1 MYLIDIEEKKSIA
14 TKRTDLYFLFL
25 DENANEQHRVI
36 LNDVD
41 RTSWD
46 YVRNDIITFL
56 NSDLDCEWCWDRVDN
71 VLYIFDCGA
80 RLMVKAIAA
89 ESIFHIREDWE

>member
-1 MYLIDIEEKKSIA
+1 MYLVDIEEKNSIVSG
-14 TKRTDLYFLFL
+14 RMDLYFLFL
-25 DENANEQHRVI
+25 DEDTNEQHRVI

-46 YVRNDIITFL
+46 YVKNDVVMLLSPDF
-56 NSDLDCEWCWDRVDN
+56 DCEWCWDKVEN
-71 VLYIFDCGA
+71 VFYIFDCKA

-89 ESIFHIREDWE
+89 DSIFHIREDWE